1 MMGRG
6 GYMHIA
12 IVGFGKMGH
21 VVYQSAI
28 RDGHTIAAVIDPYS
42 DAPEVTDK
50 KCDVASLANADVVIE
65 FSVAEGIE
73 ERFRTYA
80 EARIPTVIATT
91 GWYDRL
97 PEIEKEFSKK
107 DCSIIWSGNF
117 AIGVHLFFSIV
128 RHAAKLMDSFSTYDP
143 VVQELFHSGK
153 GDSPSGTSLMIGKI
167 LLEELQ
173 RKDSVESARLDR
185 KRKDSEIHLSSARGG
200 SNPGTHTVIFDSPV
214 DSVEITHRA
223 RSREGFA
230 AGAIQAAAWVSDGR
244 KGFFSLDDMLAELTG

>member
-1 MMGRG
+1 
-6 GYMHIA
+6 MHIA
-12 IVGFGKMGH
+12 IVGFGRMGH

-28 RDGHTIAAVIDPYS
+28 REGHTIAAVIDPYS
-42 DAPEVTDK
+42 DATEVTAK
-50 KCDVASLANADVVIE
+50 KCDAESLGDADVVIE
-65 FSVAEGIE
+65 FSVPEGIE
-73 ERFRTYA
+73 ERLGIYA
-80 EARIPTVIATT
+80 EAGIPAVIATT

-97 PEIEKEFSKK
+97 SEIGKEFFTK

-128 RHAAKLMDSFSTYDP
+128 RHAAKVMDSFPSYDP

-153 GDSPSGTSLMIGKI
+153 GDSPSGTSLMIGNI

-173 RKDSVESARLDR
+173 RKDSLESARLDR

-200 SNPGTHTVIFDSPV
+200 ANPGTHTVIFDSPV
-214 DSVEITHRA
+214 DSIEITHRA
-223 RSREGFA
+223 RSREGFV